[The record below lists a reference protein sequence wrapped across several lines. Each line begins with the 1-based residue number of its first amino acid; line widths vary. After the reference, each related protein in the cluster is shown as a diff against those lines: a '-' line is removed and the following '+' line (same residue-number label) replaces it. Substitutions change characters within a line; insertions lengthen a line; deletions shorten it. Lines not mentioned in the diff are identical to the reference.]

1 MKGISIFNLII
12 GFLSLYIFNGNKP
25 IHSSTFILN
34 CKGNIPK
41 KTACIIKASSF
52 KLSVRRIDICQKNP
66 FPNYKVTTD
75 FNGAK
80 CINLLSNKVSAKNH
94 LDGNKKY
101 YISKDL
107 NISQGEYKYISIIL
121 ENKFLVSGKYK
132 ANNYFWTT
140 SKEGPKNIIQSKN
153 DISIPTK
160 YLTKLTN
167 WRGKKDTNNKYCEN
181 NGGTPSRCDI
191 QYNGYKMSAIGLDSD
206 FIATSGEKTKLEISL
221 EYKPAT
227 IVIPDQVES
236 TCTARLDGKSMG
248 TIAQLK
254 YKLSISDPS
263 QKHDLELNCPQT
275 GMHQHAIP
283 SLTPGASFPLPSS
296 QK

>member
-80 CINLLSNKVSAKNH
+80 CINLLSNKVSAKNY

-167 WRGKKDTNNKYCEN
+167 WRGKKDTDNKYCEN

-206 FIATSGEKTKLEISL
+206 FIATSGEKTKFMFFVSELNPLVFLNKNSEGYFNINLEKNL
-221 EYKPAT
+221 E
-227 IVIPDQVES
+227 VFGNGSFVQ
-236 TCTARLDGKSMG
+236 
-248 TIAQLK
+248 
-254 YKLSISDPS
+254 SISIAPF
-263 QKHDLELNCPQT
+263 KLNTKFISEIQ
-275 GMHQHAIP
+275 
-283 SLTPGASFPLPSS
+283 
-296 QK
+296 

>member
-1 MKGISIFNLII
+1 MKVISIFNLIL
-12 GFLSLYIFNGNKP
+12 GYLAFVLFNLNRP
-25 IHSSTFILN
+25 LNSSAIILN
-34 CKGNIPK
+34 CNGDIPK

-52 KLSVRRIDICQKNP
+52 NFKIRKIDICQKNP
-66 FPNYKVTTD
+66 FPNYLNKAD
-75 FNGAK
+75 FIK
-80 CINLLSNKVSAKNH
+80 SQCINLLNKTVSGKNY

-206 FIATSGEKTKLEISL
+206 FIATSGEKTKFMFFVSELNPLVFLNKNSEGYFNINLEKNL
-221 EYKPAT
+221 E
-227 IVIPDQVES
+227 VFGNGSFVQ
-236 TCTARLDGKSMG
+236 
-248 TIAQLK
+248 
-254 YKLSISDPS
+254 SISIAPF
-263 QKHDLELNCPQT
+263 KLNTKFISEIQ
-275 GMHQHAIP
+275 
-283 SLTPGASFPLPSS
+283 
-296 QK
+296 